1 MNSKKICTKRG
12 SRISEKVHLEVDSTK
27 QMYFHLLHN
36 NRMYLG
42 FKITFESCSAIASK
56 FGFRIIK
63 ANTQVAIMDFQKI
76 RKLFLSNFEQNGIQ
90 EIQERQ
96 KI

>member
-1 MNSKKICTKRG
+1 
-12 SRISEKVHLEVDSTK
+12 
-27 QMYFHLLHN
+27 MYFHLLHN

-42 FKITFESCSAIASK
+42 FKITFESCPAIASK

-63 ANTQVAIMDFQKI
+63 ANTQVGIMDFQKI
-76 RKLFLSNFEQNGIQ
+76 RKFFLSNYEQNGIQ

>member
-1 MNSKKICTKRG
+1 
-12 SRISEKVHLEVDSTK
+12 
-27 QMYFHLLHN
+27 
-36 NRMYLG
+36 MYLG
-42 FKITFESCSAIASK
+42 FKITFESCPAIASK

-63 ANTQVAIMDFQKI
+63 ANKQVAIMDFQKI

>member
-1 MNSKKICTKRG
+1 
-12 SRISEKVHLEVDSTK
+12 
-27 QMYFHLLHN
+27 MYFHLLHN

-42 FKITFESCSAIASK
+42 FKITFESCPAIASK

-76 RKLFLSNFEQNGIQ
+76 RKLFLSNFEKNGIQ